1 MGGKLRAVSIKDTK
15 LWMDLIIL
23 SIFWMLSIYIPQ
35 EITIFNLVSL
45 SIFLKIVSLLGTLEV
60 IGFFTM
66 LYLGERGSILIQGF
80 LGGFVSSTATFL
92 HFTHMEEFKENHPR
106 SVSRALLLAT
116 MAMLIESIFI
126 ILSLNVD
133 DAFLLC
139 RPFFIQLLVLLILVI
154 ALKSKNFSVKKSSHH
169 MALELKELIIWKNV
183 LKFSFFM
190 VGLIFLMRILNTTLD
205 IPPVLSTFLLSL
217 FESHAV
223 LAASMS
229 EYGQGQNSQLAFHI
243 VLAILVGNVM
253 SKTFFIL
260 RAKNKAIRKP
270 VLFSLYFS
278 LLLGILSIL
287 LF

>member
-1 MGGKLRAVSIKDTK
+1 MKAVSIKDTK

-23 SIFWMLSIYIPQ
+23 CLFWMLAIYVPQ
-35 EITIFNLVSL
+35 DVSIFNLISL

-92 HFTHMEEFKENHPR
+92 HFTQMEEFKENHPR

-126 ILSLNVD
+126 ILSLNLENSL
-133 DAFLLC
+133 LLC
-139 RPFFIQLLVLLILVI
+139 RPFLIQLSALMILVI
-154 ALKSKNFSVKKSSHH
+154 ALKSKNFSNQKSPSVG
-169 MALELKELIIWKNV
+169 LELKELIIWKNV
-183 LKFSFFM
+183 LKFSIFM
-190 VGLIFLMRILNTTLD
+190 VGLIFLMRFLNTTLD

-223 LAASMS
+223 LAASMT
-229 EYGQGQNSQLAFHI
+229 EYGQNQNPQLAFQI
-243 VLAILVGNVM
+243 VLVILVGNVI

-278 LLLGILSIL
+278 LLLGILSIV

>member
-1 MGGKLRAVSIKDTK
+1 LKAVSIKDTK

-23 SIFWMLSIYIPQ
+23 CLFWMLAIYVPQ
-35 EITIFNLVSL
+35 DVSIFNLISL

-92 HFTHMEEFKENHPR
+92 HFTQMEEFKENHPR

-126 ILSLNVD
+126 ILSLNLENSL
-133 DAFLLC
+133 LLC
-139 RPFFIQLLVLLILVI
+139 RPFLIQLSALMILVI
-154 ALKSKNFSVKKSSHH
+154 ALKSKNFSNQKSPSVG
-169 MALELKELIIWKNV
+169 LELKELIIWKNV
-183 LKFSFFM
+183 LKFSIFM
-190 VGLIFLMRILNTTLD
+190 VGLIFLMRFLNTTLD

-223 LAASMS
+223 LAASMT
-229 EYGQGQNSQLAFHI
+229 EYGQNQNPQLAFQI
-243 VLAILVGNVM
+243 VLVILVGNVI

-278 LLLGILSIL
+278 LLLGILSIV

>member
-1 MGGKLRAVSIKDTK
+1 
-15 LWMDLIIL
+15 MDLIIL
-23 SIFWMLSIYIPQ
+23 CLFWMLAIYVPQ
-35 EITIFNLVSL
+35 DVSIFNLISL

-92 HFTHMEEFKENHPR
+92 HFTQMEEFKENHPR

-126 ILSLNVD
+126 ILSLNLENSL
-133 DAFLLC
+133 LLC
-139 RPFFIQLLVLLILVI
+139 RPFFIQLLTLLVFVI
-154 ALKSKNFSVKKSSHH
+154 ALKSKNFSHQKSPHGG
-169 MALELKELIIWKNV
+169 LELKELIIWKNV
-183 LKFSFFM
+183 LKFSIFM
-190 VGLIFLMRILNTTLD
+190 VGLILLMRFLNTTLD
-205 IPPVLSTFLLSL
+205 IPPVLSTFLLAL

-229 EYGQGQNSQLAFHI
+229 EYGQEQNSQLAIQI
-243 VLAILVGNVM
+243 VIAILVGNVI

-260 RAKNKAIRKP
+260 RAKNKAVRKP
-270 VLFSLYFS
+270 VLLSLYFS
-278 LLLGILSIL
+278 LLLGIISIL

>member
-1 MGGKLRAVSIKDTK
+1 MKAVSIKDTK

-23 SIFWMLSIYIPQ
+23 CLFWMLAIYVPQ
-35 EITIFNLVSL
+35 DVSIFNLVSL

-66 LYLGERGSILIQGF
+66 LYMGERGSILIQGF

-92 HFTHMEEFKENHPR
+92 HFTQMEEFKENHPR

-126 ILSLNVD
+126 ILSLNLENSL
-133 DAFLLC
+133 LLC
-139 RPFFIQLLVLLILVI
+139 RPFIIQLSALMILVI
-154 ALKSKNFSVKKSSHH
+154 ALKSKNFSIQKSPTVG
-169 MALELKELIIWKNV
+169 LELKELIIWKNV
-183 LKFSFFM
+183 LKFSIFM
-190 VGLIFLMRILNTTLD
+190 VGLIFLMRFLNTTLD

-229 EYGQGQNSQLAFHI
+229 EYGQNQNSQLTFQI

-270 VLFSLYFS
+270 VLISLYFS
-278 LLLGILSIL
+278 LLLGILSIV

>member
-1 MGGKLRAVSIKDTK
+1 MKAVSIKDTK

-23 SIFWMLSIYIPQ
+23 CLFWMLAIYVPQ
-35 EITIFNLVSL
+35 DVSIFNLVSL

-66 LYLGERGSILIQGF
+66 LYMGERGSILIQGF

-92 HFTHMEEFKENHPR
+92 HFTQMEEFKENHPR

-126 ILSLNVD
+126 ILSLNLENSL
-133 DAFLLC
+133 LLC
-139 RPFFIQLLVLLILVI
+139 RPFIIQLSALMILVI
-154 ALKSKNFSVKKSSHH
+154 ALKSKNFSIQKSPTVG
-169 MALELKELIIWKNV
+169 LELKELIIWKNV
-183 LKFSFFM
+183 LKFSIFM
-190 VGLIFLMRILNTTLD
+190 VGLIFLMRFLNTTLD

-229 EYGQGQNSQLAFHI
+229 EYGQNQNSQLTFQI

-278 LLLGILSIL
+278 LLLGILSIV

>member
-1 MGGKLRAVSIKDTK
+1 MRAVSIKDTK
-15 LWMDLIIL
+15 LWMDFIIL
-23 SIFWMLSIYIPQ
+23 IVFWMLSIVIPQ
-35 EITIFNLVSL
+35 EISIFNLLSL
-45 SIFLKIVSLLGTLEV
+45 STFLKIVSLLGTLEV

-92 HFTHMEEFKENHPR
+92 HFTHLEEFKEHHPR

-126 ILSLNVD
+126 ILSLNLENS
-133 DAFLLC
+133 FLLC
-139 RPFFIQLLVLLILVI
+139 RPFLIQLFVLIPFVI
-154 ALKSKNFSVKKSSHH
+154 ALKSKNFSKPISPH
-169 MALELKELIIWKNV
+169 MGLELKELIIWKNV

-190 VGLIFLMRILNTTLD
+190 VGLIFLMRFLNTTLD
-205 IPPVLSTFLLSL
+205 IPPVLSTFLLAL

-229 EYGQGQNSQLAFHI
+229 EYGQDQNSQLAFHI
-243 VLAILVGNVM
+243 VIAILVGNVI

-260 RAKNKAIRKP
+260 RAKNKAIRRP

-278 LLLGILSIL
+278 LLLGILSTL
-287 LF
+287 VR